1 MQTVAPRH
9 QWLVLAGFILLCLT
23 VGSVGGF
30 ATQNSIDT
38 WYMNLNKP
46 SWNPPNWVF
55 APVWTLLYI
64 MMGIAAWLVWRTKDR
79 IGPAMLL
86 FFAQLGFNLLWSLVF
101 FGLRSPG
108 LALVEVVFLVGSVL
122 LTVLAFFGRRKSGPQ
137 TGVWATIGAL
147 TLVNV
152 IIAVFWVTPTP

>member
-1 MQTVAPRH
+1 MQTAVPRH
-9 QWLVLAGFILLCLT
+9 HWLVLAGFILLCLA
-23 VGSVGGF
+23 VGSIGGF
-30 ATQNSIDT
+30 ATQHSIDT
-38 WYMNLNKP
+38 WYVNLNKP

-64 MMGIAAWLVWRTKDR
+64 MMGTAAWLVWRTKDR

-108 LALVEVVFLVGSVL
+108 WALVEVVFLVGSVA
-122 LTVLAFFGRRKSGPQ
+122 LTMLAFFGRQ
-137 TGVWATIGAL
+137 ATAGWLFVPYLA
-147 TLVNV
+147 
-152 IIAVFWVTPTP
+152 WVSFAAILNLAIWWLN